1 MRAFGFNAL
10 KLHIFFSV
18 FVVVVVKYEEKKN
31 QGNHQAEC
39 IKKSIQNKMQ
49 ITWMPSGLWI
59 DWKTLQ

>member
-49 ITWMPSGLWI
+49 IT
-59 DWKTLQ
+59 